1 MVHHWYTLQTVATS
15 QLPTWLAIWICR
27 CHLVLN
33 WFSVLLSW
41 GFLRCCMNWRIG
53 LYSMLTNALSW
64 CCRCNAWF
72 GRVAVKSHCHLF
84 VACSFM
90 AYCYNFVSTGLSL
103 PPPWLEVRMDEK
115 LVTRSTR
122 SLVARLELDSFYNEP
137 VSSLYNEPARA
148 GSWAITSQ
156 DK

>member
-27 CHLVLN
+27 CHLELH

-41 GFLRCCMNWRIG
+41 GFLRLCMNWRIG

-103 PPPWLEVRMDEK
+103 PPPWLEGVKDTGIFEK
-115 LVTRSTR
+115 KKIPLLHT
-122 SLVARLELDSFYNEP
+122 
-137 VSSLYNEPARA
+137 
-148 GSWAITSQ
+148 ITSSVFFFIHCFNLDVIYSVGLASCSLQ
-156 DK
+156 T